1 MALGQKENNYSWE
14 RIKRLFIVLSLIL
27 IAFTAL
33 NGKAHALLDA
43 TLTCPS
49 TLNPSTYGNCQLQ
62 VTTNEAG
69 TLEVTWGN
77 QIMYPWSN
85 SYTSQ
90 YATNTSTSG
99 STIQYYGP
107 GTGRVRAYVR
117 MNRGGFDFT
126 QIIKEV
132 FVTVPS
138 PLPSV
143 KLICPAQIN
152 PTEAGQCVIQANG
165 ATITQADWVVS
176 GNGQI
181 TPNVNTADVVFN
193 TPGQYTVNVTAYVD
207 IAPAITNDPPQQ
219 VSLTAPIEVLSPQV
233 LVTVTCPS
241 DIWIG
246 ETGNCSVTGWSSWGT
261 VRFMW
266 SSSGTTVSNNETAT
280 VKFTQSGQ
288 GSVSATA
295 YIVENPFITKK
306 QTVQVNVN
314 VPALTANVS
323 CPASLWPGQLGNCT
337 AIGTTQWGTL
347 GYRWTSTGSI
357 SGNGNTANVYFQD
370 IGPGSVTL
378 TAYLQEAPSVT
389 KTAIAVTTIADPMIN
404 VALDCP
410 QSLWITQNGTC
421 RASGSTLFGTM
432 MYAWNSTGNV
442 TPGMDNNASINFASE
457 GGQSVTVTGYLLEA
471 PGVTATST
479 ADIVVSAPQ
488 ITAQLNCP
496 ASMWIGEPGDCS
508 IDATTDYGTLTYK
521 WISSGSLNASGD
533 TATVTFNQTGTG
545 NVSVEVSLLE
555 LPNME
560 ISKSVDVAIDAPQIT
575 GIITCPQSLWV
586 GEPGNCVID
595 ASADWGTIQ
604 YEWSTSSGS
613 VTTNGNNADVIYT
626 NKGEGLVS
634 VKLSLIELPAVN
646 ITKNAAITINS
657 PDITAVLE
665 CPQELWKNMS
675 GSCSVNA
682 ATSWGT
688 LQYEWTSS
696 GTIVPAGDKADVSFP
711 AQGSGYVTVK
721 VSILEVPT
729 AGITEMASVY
739 VNGYRKP
746 AVTIEGNKFVYVK
759 ESSEYSI
766 KDLYS
771 PSGPVDITWNIDGAD
786 AGTGDSMNYT
796 FNEAKKVL
804 ITVTSRVQGSGDDPD
819 AEGVNYYNVYVNDY
833 PLPRISITK
842 PYLIFINE
850 PVTLTAK
857 VYVQS
862 GLDKQLFGRWVLPDN
877 SYLEG
882 DTLTYTFTATDIQF
896 IKYEAWFEGYEEN
909 AASRTIQIRPKEYV
923 FPDFN
928 LWSYSGPEGVVP
940 HYALFKADGDM
951 RKAVGKKITYN
962 WDFGDGTT
970 FTSQR
975 SRYARKVYDYP
986 GSYTV
991 SLQAI
996 DQDGNVDNELY
1007 PIALKYPDPMTVAIR
1022 KSFTNR
1028 YSKAPLGVF
1037 LTVQKSGGHPR
1048 DRISAYSWKLD
1059 NTPLSDR
1066 YSASAKMDNPGDY
1079 NLSLDIATKYGY
1091 SSSKTETITVNA
1103 NKPPVTEFTWEDKPS
1118 YKITYFTAHCTDPDG
1133 RIVKYNWD
1141 FGNGQTSMQ
1150 YRPYLQYKSS
1160 GTYPVT
1166 LTCTDDS
1173 GSNTSVTKSVSV
1185 SR

>member
-1 MALGQKENNYSWE
+1 MALGHKMNNLPGT
-14 RIKRLFIVLSLIL
+14 KVMRLFTILSLFL

-33 NGKAHALLDA
+33 SEKAYALLDA
-43 TLTCPS
+43 SLTCPS

-69 TLEVTWGN
+69 TLEVTWNN
-77 QIMYPWSN
+77 QIMYPWN
-85 SYTSQ
+85 NYYTGQLS
-90 YATNTSTSG
+90 TNTSTSG
-99 STIQYYGP
+99 ASIWYYGP
-107 GTGRVRAYVR
+107 GTGRVRAYVK

-138 PLPSV
+138 PLSSV
-143 KLICPAQIN
+143 KLVCPSQIN
-152 PTEAGQCVIQANG
+152 PTEAGQCVIQASG
-165 ATITQADWVVS
+165 ANIIQADWSVS

-181 TPNVNTADVVFN
+181 TPNVSTADVIFN
-193 TPGQYTVNVTAYVD
+193 TPGQYTVNVTANVD
-207 IAPAITNDPPQQ
+207 VAPTITNDPPQQ
-219 VSLTAPIEVLSPQV
+219 VTLTAPIEVLSPQI
-233 LVTVTCPS
+233 LVTVNCPS

-246 ETGNCSVTGWSSWGT
+246 QTGNCSATGWSSWGT
-261 VRFMW
+261 VRFIW

-288 GSVSATA
+288 GTVTATA
-295 YIVENPFITKK
+295 YIVENPFITKQ

-314 VPALTANVS
+314 VPALTAYVN
-323 CPASLWPGQLGNCT
+323 CPASLWSGQPGNCS
-337 AIGTTQWGTL
+337 ASGTTQWGTL

-357 SGNGNTANVYFQD
+357 SGNENTANVYFQD

-378 TAYLQEAPSVT
+378 TAYLKEAPSVT
-389 KTAIAVTTIADPMIN
+389 KTAIAVTTIADPMVN
-404 VALDCP
+404 VTLDCP

-421 RASGSTLFGTM
+421 KVSGSTLFGTM
-432 MYAWNSTGNV
+432 MYTWNSTGNV
-442 TPGMDNNASINFASE
+442 TPGMGNTASVNFASE
-457 GGQSVTVTGYLLEA
+457 GMQGVTVTGYLLEA
-471 PGVTATST
+471 PGVTAKST
-479 ADIVVSAPQ
+479 ADIVVNAPQ

-496 ASMWIGEPGDCS
+496 ASMWIGEPGKCS
-508 IDATTDYGTLTYK
+508 INAATDYGTLTYK
-521 WISSGSLNASGD
+521 WNSSGALTSSGEN
-533 TATVTFNQTGTG
+533 ATVTFNQTGTG

-555 LPNME
+555 LPNIK
-560 ISKSVDVAIDAPQIT
+560 ISKSFDVAIDAPQIT
-575 GIITCPQSLWV
+575 GTITCPQSLWV
-586 GEPGNCVID
+586 GEPGNCIAD

-604 YEWSTSSGS
+604 YEWSTSSGN
-613 VTTNGNNADVIYT
+613 VTPNGNNADVIFT
-626 NKGEGLVS
+626 NKGEGVVS
-634 VKLSLIELPAVN
+634 VKLSLAELPAVN
-646 ITKNAAITINS
+646 ITMNASITINS
-657 PDITAVLE
+657 PDITVVLV

-675 GSCSVNA
+675 GTCTVNA
-682 ATSWGT
+682 AASWGT

-696 GTIVPAGDKADVSFP
+696 GTIVAAGNTADVSFP
-711 AQGSGYVTVK
+711 AQGSSYVTVK

-729 AGITEMASVY
+729 AGITEMASIY

-746 AVTIEGNKFVYVK
+746 AVTITGDKFVYVK
-759 ESSEYSI
+759 ETREYSI
-766 KDLYS
+766 KDVYS
-771 PSGPVDITWNIDGAD
+771 PSGPVDVTWNIDED
-786 AGTGDSMNYT
+786 QAGTGESINYT

-804 ITVTSRVQGSGDDPD
+804 ITVTARVKGSGDDPD
-819 AEGVNYYNVYVNDY
+819 ALGVNYYNVYVNDY
-833 PLPRISITK
+833 PLPRISVTK

-850 PVTLTAK
+850 PVTMTAK

-862 GLDKQLFGRWVLPDN
+862 GLDKQLYGRWVLPDN

-882 DTLTYTFTATDIQF
+882 DTLIYTFTSTDIQF
-896 IKYEAWFEGYEEN
+896 IKYEAWFEGHEGN
-909 AASRTIQIRPKEYV
+909 IASRIIQVRPREYV

-986 GSYTV
+986 GSYTI

-996 DQDGNVDNELY
+996 DQDGNVDNESY
-1007 PIALKYPDPMTVAIR
+1007 PVTLTYPDPIKVSIR
-1022 KSFTNR
+1022 KSVTNR
-1028 YSKAPLGVF
+1028 YNKAPLGVF
-1037 LTVQKSGGHPR
+1037 LTVLKSGGHPR
-1048 DRISAYSWKLD
+1048 DRISAYSWKLGD
-1059 NTPLSDR
+1059 EPLSDR
-1066 YSASAKMDNPGDY
+1066 YSASARMESPGEY
-1079 NLSLDIATKYGY
+1079 NLSLDISTKYGY
-1091 SSSKTETITVNA
+1091 SSSTTEKITVNA
-1103 NKPPVTEFTWEDKPS
+1103 NKPPVTEYTWEDRPS
-1118 YKITYFTAHCTDPDG
+1118 YKITYFTANCTDSDG

-1141 FGNGQTSMQ
+1141 FGNGQSSMQ

-1166 LTCTDDS
+1166 LTCNDDS